1 MRTICESLE
10 WVWVYIIRTFRP
22 IYCELS
28 KAFSLEIFPVYKNV
42 TIEVLYIYLEPM
54 LLVELLAEERTEL
67 LRLEPGEGG
76 GGRLAWGG
84 EIPQSQ
90 RGL

>member
-1 MRTICESLE
+1 
-10 WVWVYIIRTFRP
+10 
-22 IYCELS
+22 
-28 KAFSLEIFPVYKNV
+28 
-42 TIEVLYIYLEPM
+42 M